1 MEAEKSVPQTIW
13 SENFVHAGIK
23 PPAYPS
29 AAETNERGLKAIAP
43 FNSVHHAW
51 CSYMDFKILLPKIF
65 FRLGFK

>member
-43 FNSVHHAW
+43 FNSVHHA
-51 CSYMDFKILLPKIF
+51 
-65 FRLGFK
+65 